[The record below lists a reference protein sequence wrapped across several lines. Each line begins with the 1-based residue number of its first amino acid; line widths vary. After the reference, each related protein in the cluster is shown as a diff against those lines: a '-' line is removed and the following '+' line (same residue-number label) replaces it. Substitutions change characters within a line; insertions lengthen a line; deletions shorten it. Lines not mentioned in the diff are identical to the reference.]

1 MTTKNRVFSRLFENK
16 QHDAQLRAENRKQDK
31 LKKVALGLVDE
42 ISYDYS
48 SLQDESRMLSYLA
61 YEWHEEKFEEYR
73 KAWINLNDEYTHN
86 ASSILRYDDVRGDR
100 EILEQIAEKAEELG
114 LMPYEVYDNFDDHM
128 VILDEIEQ
136 ADEKYKMNEDEFR
149 NWS

>member
-1 MTTKNRVFSRLFENK
+1 MSTEKRVFSRLFENNK
-16 QHDAQLRAENRKQDK
+16 HEARLRAENRKADK

-48 SLQDESRMLSYLA
+48 SLEDESRMLSYLA
-61 YEWHEEKFEEYR
+61 YEWHEQKFEAYR
-73 KAWINLNDEYTHN
+73 QAWIALNDEYTHN
-86 ASSILRYDDVRGDR
+86 GSAVLRYDDVSGDR

-128 VILDEIEQ
+128 VILDEMEQ
-136 ADEKYKMNEDEFR
+136 ADEQYRKNEDEFR